1 MISATIGIPGAGK
14 SFWAVKT
21 MLDYMA
27 GGGVVFTNIKLTGL
41 IDSGEAGFFRWRLA
55 SDAPAVKY
63 LKKNLRWEYRQG
75 VGEDGK
81 YYAQYSYIPLDEYDE
96 NFLKLIAHGS
106 PSKPVLLLLD
116 EVNLWFDSLDRGKL
130 SNDAKYRELF
140 DFLRLSRH
148 HHIDV
153 NFLLQDFNTLNSR
166 LRGLCAKII
175 KSQDMQS
182 MRIKGIPIPFPF
194 KWFLWQEYDGKGKT
208 VVRSQTWF
216 KDPEIFACYDSYCSV
231 GESALSGISICSDFT
246 ESKKKGKG
254 NKVSVFERVLLY
266 ASLIALGWFLFS
278 LRSEVRQSRAVA
290 AVAVPAVSTNE
301 FKRAPSSAVP
311 AGRSGSPVS
320 PAGRQNLFKTGEFKY
335 AEVRGEQYLYIDG
348 VRIIKG
354 RMYEGGVCTALGE
367 DFATFS
373 SAGVET
379 HIYAQQYERPVE
391 RVALKD
397 GLQGIAD
404 QK

>member
-27 GGGVVFTNIKLTGL
+27 SGGVVFSNIKLTGL
-41 IDSGEAGFFRWRLA
+41 VDSGEAGFFRWRLA
-55 SDAPAVKY
+55 ADSPAVKY
-63 LKKNLRWEYRQG
+63 LKKNLRWDYRQG
-75 VGEDGK
+75 VNDEGQFF
-81 YYAQYSYIPLDEYDE
+81 AQYSYIPLDEYDE

-130 SNDAKYRELF
+130 SNDSKYRELF

-175 KSQDMQS
+175 KSQDLQS
-182 MRIKGIPIPFPF
+182 MKIKGIPIPFPF
-194 KWFLWQEYDGKGKT
+194 KWFLWQEFDSKGKT

-216 KDPEIFACYDSYCSV
+216 KDPEIFACYDSFCAV

-254 NKVSVFERVLLY
+254 KKMSVFERVVLY
-266 ASLIALGWFLFS
+266 ASLIALGWFGFS
-278 LRSEVRQSRAVA
+278 LRAEFRRVHGVA
-290 AVAVPAVSTNE
+290 SAPVPAVSTNE
-301 FKRAPSSAVP
+301 IKQLFPSVLPASVP
-311 AGRSGSPVS
+311 ARPAAPKGRAVS
-320 PAGRQNLFKTGEFKY
+320 FGTGEFKY
-335 AEVRGEQYLYIDG
+335 AEFQGEPYLFIDG

-354 RMYEGGVCTALGE
+354 RLYKEGVCINLGS
-367 DFATFS
+367 DFAMFS
-373 SAGVET
+373 GAGGDTWIYKQEYESPRDVE
-379 HIYAQQYERPVE
+379 A
-391 RVALKD
+391 VALKD
-397 GLQGIAD
+397 PPHVAHD
-404 QK
+404 